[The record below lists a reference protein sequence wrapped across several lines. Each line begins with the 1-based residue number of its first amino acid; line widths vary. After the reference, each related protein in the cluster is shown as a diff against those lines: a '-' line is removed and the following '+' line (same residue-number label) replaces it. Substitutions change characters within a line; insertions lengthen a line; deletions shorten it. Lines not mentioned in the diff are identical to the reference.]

1 MQSDMRLLNDHSE
14 IDRLFSVAFDTLE
27 RGEDP
32 FEIVDRIWARLAV
45 HIRAE
50 HLHLFPMINTA
61 AEQHGNLQTTET
73 LSKLRADH
81 NFFMNQF
88 GLLIKDLRAGSSER
102 VKDVLEEISRR
113 LNTHNEIEE
122 SQIYALVDE
131 WLSVADAETL
141 QAKIGSELDNAPP
154 RFSVN

>member
-1 MQSDMRLLNDHSE
+1 MHSDIRLSNDHSE
-14 IDRLFSVAFDTLE
+14 IDRLFSEAFDTLE

-32 FEIVDRIWARLAV
+32 FNTVDRIWARLAV

-61 AEQHGNLQTTET
+61 AERHGKLQTIET

-81 NFFMNQF
+81 NFFMNHF
-88 GLLIKDLRAGSSER
+88 GLLIKDLRAGSSESA
-102 VKDVLEEISRR
+102 KDVLEEISRR
-113 LNTHNEIEE
+113 LKTHNEIEE
-122 SQIYALVDE
+122 SQIYPLVDE
-131 WLSVADAETL
+131 WMSVADAEAL
-141 QAKIGSELDNAPP
+141 QAKISSELDNAPP

>member
-1 MQSDMRLLNDHSE
+1 MHSDIRLSNDHSE
-14 IDRLFSVAFDTLE
+14 IDRLFSEAFDTLE

-32 FEIVDRIWARLAV
+32 FNTVDRIWARLAV

-50 HLHLFPMINTA
+50 HLHLFPIINTA
-61 AEQHGNLQTTET
+61 AEQHGKLQTIET
-73 LSKLRADH
+73 LARLRTDH

-113 LNTHNEIEE
+113 LKTHNEIEE
-122 SQIYALVDE
+122 RQIYPLVDE
-131 WLSVADAETL
+131 WMSVADAEAL
-141 QAKIGSELDNAPP
+141 QAKISSELDNAPP